1 MRREWPEQSE
11 GESPCRIHVRYA
23 GNGQEG
29 KRTSGKKQ
37 GDKGFP
43 DGVKI
48 RKKRLQNESGDEFH
62 PCEIGR
68 KIMSKTMKI
77 ATLILLML
85 ACALSASAQ
94 QERKFIRE
102 GNGLFNGQDFEK
114 AEVEYR
120 KAIDKKALSFEAGF
134 NLGDA
139 LYKQKKYEEALQQF
153 SAMAKEEKD
162 KEKLGELYHNIGN
175 TLLAM
180 EKTEESIEAYKES
193 LRNRPASAE
202 TKYNLEYA
210 RHKQQQDQNKDDQ
223 NKDNQDNKD
232 NKDNKDNQDQQ
243 DQQNKDQ
250 QDQNKDQDKD
260 KQDQNKDQQDQNK
273 DQQDKDKQD
282 QNKDQNKDNKD
293 NKDKQD
299 QQQQQPQEQQ
309 GKISKEDAARLLEAL
324 QNDEKN
330 VQEKVQKQKAQE
342 QKAKKIKIEKDW

>member
-1 MRREWPEQSE
+1 
-11 GESPCRIHVRYA
+11 
-23 GNGQEG
+23 
-29 KRTSGKKQ
+29 
-37 GDKGFP
+37 
-43 DGVKI
+43 
-48 RKKRLQNESGDEFH
+48 
-62 PCEIGR
+62 
-68 KIMSKTMKI
+68 MSKTMKI

-85 ACALSASAQ
+85 ACALSVSAQ

-120 KAIDKKALSFEAGF
+120 KAIDKKALSFEGGF

-153 SAMAKEEKD
+153 SSMAKEEKD
-162 KEKLGELYHNIGN
+162 KERLGELYHNIGN

-193 LRNRPASAE
+193 LRNRPGSAE

-210 RHKQQQDQNKDDQ
+210 RNKQQQQQDQD
-223 NKDNQDNKD
+223 KDNQDKQ
-232 NKDNKDNQDQQ
+232 DNKDNQDQKDQ
-243 DQQNKDQ
+243 QNKDNQDQNKDQNQDQKDQDQKDQNKDQQDKDQQNKDQ
-250 QDQNKDQDKD
+250 QDQNKDQN
-260 KQDQNKDQQDQNK
+260 Q
-273 DQQDKDKQD
+273 
-282 QNKDQNKDNKD
+282 DNKD
-293 NKDKQD
+293 NRDKQD

-342 QKAKKIKIEKDW
+342 QKAKKMKIEKDW

>member
-1 MRREWPEQSE
+1 
-11 GESPCRIHVRYA
+11 
-23 GNGQEG
+23 
-29 KRTSGKKQ
+29 
-37 GDKGFP
+37 
-43 DGVKI
+43 
-48 RKKRLQNESGDEFH
+48 
-62 PCEIGR
+62 
-68 KIMSKTMKI
+68 MSKTMKI

-85 ACALSASAQ
+85 ACALSVSAQ

-120 KAIDKKALSFEAGF
+120 KAIDKKALSFEGGF

-153 SAMAKEEKD
+153 SSMAKEEKD
-162 KEKLGELYHNIGN
+162 KERLGELYHNIGN

-193 LRNRPASAE
+193 LRNRPGSAE

-210 RHKQQQDQNKDDQ
+210 RNKQQQQQDQDKD
-223 NKDNQDNKD
+223 KQDKQ
-232 NKDNKDNQDQQ
+232 DNKDNQDQKDQ
-243 DQQNKDQ
+243 QNKDNQDQKDQDQKDQNKDQQDKDQQNKDQ
-250 QDQNKDQDKD
+250 QDQNKDQN
-260 KQDQNKDQQDQNK
+260 Q
-273 DQQDKDKQD
+273 
-282 QNKDQNKDNKD
+282 DNKD
-293 NKDKQD
+293 NRDQQD

-342 QKAKKIKIEKDW
+342 QKAKKMKIEKDW